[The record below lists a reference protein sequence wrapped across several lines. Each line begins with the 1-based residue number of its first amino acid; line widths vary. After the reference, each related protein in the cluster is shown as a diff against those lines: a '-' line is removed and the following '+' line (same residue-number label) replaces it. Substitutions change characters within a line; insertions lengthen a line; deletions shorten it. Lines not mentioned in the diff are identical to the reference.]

1 MHKTMSRIVVLLLV
15 ACLALGNVVPALA
28 ADDTGSAGAVTPAA
42 ETSPAATAEATAT
55 PAATPAAETTAG
67 TEATPTAAPTPTAE
81 TTETPATEEPT
92 PTAEPTATPEPAVP
106 TAVSYPAAPVA
117 EQDVSGKVFVAK
129 QGADAVYPMFKIET
143 ATAVKYGAVSYTH
156 LTLPTKA

>member
-15 ACLALGNVVPALA
+15 VCLALGNVVPALA

-42 ETSPAATAEATAT
+42 ETSPAATAEATAS

-81 TTETPATEEPT
+81 SDRDSRDGGADRY
-92 PTAEPTATPEPAVP
+92 ADGR
-106 TAVSYPAAPVA
+106 AAPPRRNRQFPRRRA
-117 EQDVSGKVFVAK
+117 I
-129 QGADAVYPMFKIET
+129 PPRRWT
-143 ATAVKYGAVSYTH
+143 RRT
-156 LTLPTKA
+156 